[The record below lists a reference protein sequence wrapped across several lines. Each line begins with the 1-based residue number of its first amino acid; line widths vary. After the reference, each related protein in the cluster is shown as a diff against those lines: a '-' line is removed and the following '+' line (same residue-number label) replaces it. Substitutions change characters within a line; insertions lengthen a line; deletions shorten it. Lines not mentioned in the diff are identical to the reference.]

1 MNVLLDSNAFLWWT
15 MGSRKLPHSVKML
28 LEDPASQIFVSAASA
43 WEISTKARIGK
54 LPEAA
59 WMTGQFTRIVLMM
72 GFRALPISVEHAD
85 LAGSLPGNHRD
96 PFDRVLAA
104 QSRLENLPIA
114 TNDAELKSLGVNAV
128 W

>member
-1 MNVLLDSNAFLWWT
+1 MNVLLDTNAFLWWA

-85 LAGSLPGNHRD
+85 LAGSLPGKHRD

-104 QSRLENLPIA
+104 QCRLENLPIA
-114 TNDAELKSLGVNAV
+114 TNDGALKSLGVNAV